1 MEESIGKTIFF
12 FFFLSHGFPSNIRV
26 FSKAAARLLIYTG
39 LTGFKRTLH
48 SFKQLTFNW
57 WGEILIPANSE
68 NHPIFFCVHKDL
80 SLRSYLQTCPLNLVR
95 PHHFWLD
102 TATFPCGT
110 IFCKVPVSFI
120 NPGCWV
126 SRNLAIV
133 ILQMFLCP
141 QTELTVSQMCLNCS
155 ICNIRSLCTH
165 AVYPS
170 GEVLVLQLFRLL
182 VFT

>member
-1 MEESIGKTIFF
+1 MEESIGKTFF
-12 FFFLSHGFPSNIRV
+12 FFFYCHMDFLV
-26 FSKAAARLLIYTG
+26 TSKYLAKQQLGCRYSKG
-39 LTGFKRTLH
+39 LTGFKTTLH
-48 SFKQLTFNW
+48 SFKRLTFNW

-68 NHPIFFCVHKDL
+68 NHPTFFCVHKDL

-95 PHHFWLD
+95 AYHFWLD

-133 ILQMFLCP
+133 GLQMFLHP
-141 QTELTVSQMCLNCS
+141 QTELTVSQMCLNRS
-155 ICNIRSLCTH
+155 ICNIGSLCTH

-170 GEVLVLQLFRLL
+170 GEVLVLQLFQLL